1 MDQTREA
8 QVLSNKL
15 LNFKP
20 EMANPTLSPLVSIV
34 IPTNK
39 EERNI
44 GNCLRSI
51 RCQSYKNIEI
61 IVVDNK
67 SEDGT
72 REIAL
77 KYTDR
82 VLEKVGG
89 GGPLRRN
96 FGSQAAKGTFLMA
109 IDADMILSPD
119 LVESCVLWMKQKGSL
134 ALYIPEIVLGK
145 KYWSQV
151 RRFERGFYDGT
162 VVDAA
167 RFYRKDVYDHLGGWD
182 EGLVG
187 VDDWDFDKKLRRLG
201 RVDLLD
207 GAVLSVGA
215 APSADWEL
223 SGFLKERGVDPT
235 GRRAVIYHNESEF
248 DMRRYFGKKNY
259 YMNTLDVYF
268 GRWGRDD
275 ADVKKQFGFW
285 YRYFCVFV
293 EKRKWRRLSAHPLL
307 ALGMFF
313 LRVMVG
319 IVYAVNLWSPQ
330 SKGSAL

>member
-1 MDQTREA
+1 MPSKEI
-8 QVLSNKL
+8 
-15 LNFKP
+15 LNLDSEKGNETPF
-20 EMANPTLSPLVSIV
+20 PLVSIV

-67 SEDGT
+67 SEDRT

-77 KYTDR
+77 QYTDK

-89 GGPLRRN
+89 GGPPRRN
-96 FGSQAAKGTFLMA
+96 FGSKTAKGTFLVA

-119 LVESCVLWMKQKGSL
+119 LVEACVRWMKQKGGL

-145 KYWSQV
+145 HYWSRV

-167 RFYRKDVYDHLGGWD
+167 RFYKKAVYDHLGGWD
-182 EGLVG
+182 ESLVG
-187 VDDWDFDKKLRRLG
+187 VDDWDFDKKLRQLG

-207 GAVLSVGA
+207 GEILSIGTG
-215 APSADWEL
+215 PSADWEF
-223 SGFLKERGVDPT
+223 SRFIKERGVDPT
-235 GRRAVIYHNESEF
+235 GRRAVVYHNESEF

-268 GRWGRDD
+268 RRWGRGD

-285 YRYFCVFV
+285 YRYFFVFV
-293 EKRKWRRLSAHPLL
+293 EKRKWRRLLVHPWLT
-307 ALGMFF
+307 LGMFF
-313 LRVMVG
+313 LRAMVG
-319 IVYAVNLWSPQ
+319 IVYVMNLWSPK
-330 SKGSAL
+330 SKESTI

>member
-1 MDQTREA
+1 MSSKETLNLE
-8 QVLSNKL
+8 LEMGNETL
-15 LNFKP
+15 L
-20 EMANPTLSPLVSIV
+20 PLVSIV

-67 SEDGT
+67 SEDRT

-77 KYTDR
+77 RYTDK

-89 GGPLRRN
+89 GGPPRRN
-96 FGSQAAKGTFLMA
+96 FGSKTAKGTFLVA

-119 LVESCVLWMKQKGSL
+119 LVEACVLWMKQKGSL

-145 KYWSQV
+145 QYWSRV

-167 RFYRKDVYDHLGGWD
+167 RFYRKDVYDRLGGWD
-182 EGLVG
+182 ESLVG
-187 VDDWDFDKKLRRLG
+187 VDDWDFDKKLRQLG

-207 GAVLSVGA
+207 GWGLSIGPG
-215 APSADWEL
+215 PSADWE
-223 SGFLKERGVDPT
+223 FARFIKERGVDPA
-235 GRRAVIYHNESEF
+235 GRRAVVYHNESEF

-259 YMNTLDVYF
+259 YMDTLDVYF
-268 GRWGRDD
+268 RRWGRGD

-285 YRYFCVFV
+285 YRYFLVFV
-293 EKRKWRRLSAHPLL
+293 EKQKWRRLLAHPLL

-313 LRVMVG
+313 LRAMVG
-319 IVYAVNLWSPQ
+319 LVYVMSLWSPK
-330 SKGSAL
+330 SRGSTV